1 MSNFLKVAMVR
12 RNLTGIAISLM
23 LLVLLLGFAIA
34 SPATFLSWNIY
45 KAFLA
50 TIPFFA
56 IPAIAMTMVI
66 VCGEM
71 DMCFPST
78 IAMSG
83 FIFAWTWTR
92 TGSTSLALGAALA
105 AGTLVG
111 WFNGFIVVKIGVP
124 AIITTIGTQF
134 FWRGLIMLLSTGL
147 AIDLAGLRQTTLH
160 SIFSGRILGIMPA
173 QAVWALAIAVIAW
186 LLFNRHIFG
195 DAVRFTGDNTET
207 ALKMGIDVARTRLA
221 VFSLMGF
228 CCALAGVMVCMEM
241 GSWWPTQGEG
251 YLLLVF
257 ASVFIGGTSAFGGQG
272 SIYGT
277 CIGAIIIGIVEAGII
292 SAGLSGFWTRTFYGI
307 IIVASVSFYALMA
320 KDGK

>member
-1 MSNFLKVAMVR
+1 MSDFLSAPLIR
-12 RNLTGIAISLM
+12 RNRTGIAISLM
-23 LLVLLLGFAIA
+23 LLALLLSFAIA

-45 KAFLA
+45 QAFLA

-56 IPAIAMTMVI
+56 IPAIAMTLVI

-78 IAMSG
+78 MAMSG
-83 FIFAWTWTR
+83 FVFAWTWTR
-92 TGSTSLALGAALA
+92 TGSPTLALGAALL

-111 WFNGFIVVKIGVP
+111 WFNGFIVVRIGVP
-124 AIITTIGTQF
+124 AIITTIGSQF

-147 AIDLAGLRQTTLH
+147 AIDLAGLRQTSLH
-160 SIFSGRILGIMPA
+160 SLFCGRIFGIMPA
-173 QAVWALAIAVIAW
+173 QAVWAMGVAILAS

-195 DAVRFTGDNTET
+195 DAVRFTGDNSET
-207 ALKMGIDVARTRLA
+207 ALKMGIDAPRTRLA

-228 CCALAGVMVCMEM
+228 CCALAGVMVCLEM
-241 GSWWPTQGEG
+241 GTWWPTQGEG

-307 IIVASVSFYALMA
+307 IIVASVSLYTQMA
-320 KDGK
+320 KKGQ